1 MMKLIHIGGGSL
13 KTQLHIISTGKQ
25 TKEAFIEKVIALQAE
40 GDFIHIRER
49 SWTAKEIIDT
59 VKTLVASGVPL
70 KKIIINARVDVSAYM
85 HTRRVQLA
93 SHRVSTTYV
102 NKHDPRLRIGSSV
115 HRETEAID
123 QEKAGADYLLYGHIF
138 KTDSKKG
145 SDPRGVESLR
155 AVIEHV
161 SIPVVA
167 IGGITPETVSSVIQ
181 AGANGVAVLSGI
193 LLKKDAVGAAR
204 KYQQALEGLK

>member
-1 MMKLIHIGGGSL
+1 M

-40 GDFIHIRER
+40 VDFIHIRER

-70 KKIIINARVDVSAYM
+70 KKIIINDRVDVAAYM
-85 HTRRVQLA
+85 HTQGVQLA
-93 SHRVSTTYV
+93 SHSVSTAYV
-102 NKHDPRLRIGSSV
+102 KKHHPRLLIGCSV
-115 HRETEAID
+115 HSVTEAID
-123 QEKAGADYLLYGHIF
+123 QEKAGADYLLYGHVF
-138 KTDSKKG
+138 TTDSKKG